1 MYLLCAFP
9 KSQILCYELIG
20 VRKQNVLSK
29 RNKLVKKLSYIIYKI
44 IFFIDILFNK
54 ITKRSILIWF
64 KEFIEDDS
72 YKTINILNKKVN
84 FFVPNQ
90 ITQWRI
96 ETFFTKEPE
105 TLEWIDSFND
115 NKKIIFWD
123 VGANIGLYSIY
134 AALKYSDIEIISF
147 EPSTSNLR
155 ILSRNIS
162 INKLEDKIKINQLP
176 LTKDQNQ
183 YLMFEESEFIEGY
196 SMNTFGAGIDFEGKV
211 IQSKNRYKIFG
222 TNINYLIKNNILSI
236 PNYIKIDVDGIEHL
250 ILEGASNHLD
260 NSEIR
265 SMSIELNENFKDQVN
280 SVLKI
285 MDKSNFRFKNKKNA
299 SMFDNSKFSKIFNY
313 IFEKQK

>member
-1 MYLLCAFP
+1 M
-9 KSQILCYELIG
+9 
-20 VRKQNVLSK
+20 VK
-29 RNKLVKKLSYIIYKI
+29 RLSYIIYKI
-44 IFFIDILFNK
+44 ISFIDFLFKK
-54 ITKRSILIWF
+54 ITKRSFLIWF
-64 KEFIEDDS
+64 KEFIEEDS
-72 YKTINILNKKVN
+72 YQTINILDEKVT
-84 FFVPNQ
+84 FFIPNQ
-90 ITQWRI
+90 ITQWRV
-96 ETFFTKEPE
+96 ETFFTTEPE

-162 INKLEDKIKINQLP
+162 INKLEEKIKISQLP

-183 YLMFEESEFIEGY
+183 YLMFEESEFIEGWA
-196 SMNTFGAGIDFEGKV
+196 MNTFGEGIDFEGKSM
-211 IQSKNRYKIFG
+211 QPKNRYKIFG
-222 TNINYLIKNNILSI
+222 TNINYLIENNILSI

-250 ILEGASNHLD
+250 ILEGASDHLD

>member
-1 MYLLCAFP
+1 M
-9 KSQILCYELIG
+9 
-20 VRKQNVLSK
+20 
-29 RNKLVKKLSYIIYKI
+29 
-44 IFFIDILFNK
+44 FNK

-64 KEFIEDDS
+64 REFIEDDS

-134 AALKYSDIEIISF
+134 AALKHSDIEIISF

-155 ILSRNIS
+155 VLSRNIS
-162 INKLEDKIKINQLP
+162 INKLEEKIKINQLP

-183 YLMFEESEFIEGY
+183 YLMFDESEFIEG
-196 SMNTFGAGIDFEGKV
+196 SALTTFGAGIDFEGKSM
-211 IQSKNRYKIFG
+211 QPKNRYKIFG
-222 TNINYLIKNNILSI
+222 TNINYLIKNNILLI

-250 ILEGASNHLD
+250 ILEGASDHLD

-285 MDKSNFRFKNKKNA
+285 MDKSNFRFKNKKHA

>member
-64 KEFIEDDS
+64 KEFIQDDS

-90 ITQWRI
+90 ITQWRV

-162 INKLEDKIKINQLP
+162 INKLEEKIKINQLP

-183 YLMFEESEFIEGY
+183 YLMFEESEFIEGG
-196 SMNTFGAGIDFEGKV
+196 SNNTFGAGIDFEGKS
-211 IQSKNRYKIFG
+211 IQPKNRYKIFG
-222 TNINYLIKNNILSI
+222 TNINYLIENNILSI

-250 ILEGASNHLD
+250 ILEGASDHLD

-285 MDKSNFRFKNKKNA
+285 MDKSNFRFKNKKHA

>member
-1 MYLLCAFP
+1 M
-9 KSQILCYELIG
+9 
-20 VRKQNVLSK
+20 
-29 RNKLVKKLSYIIYKI
+29 VKKLSYIIYKI

-64 KEFIEDDS
+64 KEFIQDDS

-90 ITQWRI
+90 ITQWRV
-96 ETFFTKEPE
+96 ETFFTLEPE

-155 ILSRNIS
+155 TLSRNIS
-162 INKLEDKIKINQLP
+162 INKLEEKIKIHQLA
-176 LTKDQNQ
+176 LSKDQNQ
-183 YLMFEESEFIEGY
+183 HLAIEESEFIEGY
-196 SMNTFGAGIDFEGKV
+196 AMNTFGAGIDFEGNL

-222 TNINYLIKNNILSI
+222 TNINYLIKNNILST

-250 ILEGASNHLD
+250 ILEGANSYLD
-260 NSEIR
+260 NSEIKGI
-265 SMSIELNENFKDQVN
+265 SIELNENFKDQFN

-285 MDKSNFRFKNKKNA
+285 MDKS
-299 SMFDNSKFSKIFNY
+299 KFSIKHKKHASLFDS
-313 IFEKQK
+313 